1 MAAKKS
7 LKCQTLMFQ
16 TFKGIEK
23 RDVPRQG
30 SRGQATAQ
38 GPSPRSQGGVG
49 GSATTRGA
57 PASKVGR
64 SWPSGSSFV
73 PCRLALIQL
82 YPPSAM
88 RCPLLHPKSVR
99 SASRISFFLKTPLR
113 EGVSAWGRLENARNT
128 CTWMGKVHVW
138 GAGSYSLPGLNAQQ
152 THLNPPE
159 SHPLSLGGSRRPP
172 VPPSPPVPAQGPPVP
187 HRLCNITCQ
196 EQGQPQVSP
205 KERKQQSPAHLSV
218 LAAGGETPVGW
229 AQGRGLQGR
238 SARVTLGLV
247 PNSCSHGGT
256 RFPGRLIPFGAHLP
270 HRYSFDIKPI
280 YTVQWQVPAL
290 LKKKGAFPAR
300 IMHISMPDPGESE
313 ALLMHGMTLNKALNP
328 ANIYSPA
335 PCSLHLFV

>member
-172 VPPSPPVPAQGPPVP
+172 VPPSPPSASTGTPCAPPP
-187 HRLCNITCQ
+187 LQYYLSRTGSAA
-196 EQGQPQVSP
+196 GQPQREKTAIACPLISPCGGWRDTRGVGAGKGVARTVREGHPWVS
-205 KERKQQSPAHLSV
+205 A
-218 LAAGGETPVGW
+218 
-229 AQGRGLQGR
+229 
-238 SARVTLGLV
+238 
-247 PNSCSHGGT
+247 
-256 RFPGRLIPFGAHLP
+256 
-270 HRYSFDIKPI
+270 
-280 YTVQWQVPAL
+280 
-290 LKKKGAFPAR
+290 
-300 IMHISMPDPGESE
+300 
-313 ALLMHGMTLNKALNP
+313 
-328 ANIYSPA
+328 
-335 PCSLHLFV
+335 